1 MARVLELTM
10 GLFFH
15 LQMHQNLSLLIPP
28 FVVYVWLRWQSSI
41 NAGGEVG
48 IVFLLLHT
56 GIMGPLVQFLMCAIN
71 IFHPIPNW
79 FVVLHE

>member
-28 FVVYVWLRWQSSI
+28 FVAHVWLRLQNSI

-48 IVFLLLHT
+48 IVFLLPH
-56 GIMGPLVQFLMCAIN
+56 MGTMGLLVQFLMCAIN
-71 IFHPIPNW
+71 IFHPILNW
-79 FVVLHE
+79 FIVV